1 MIETYDKRCAVTGER
16 SLPALEAAHIK
27 PFTLTMEHSV
37 SNGLLMR
44 ADIHKLFDKGYVTVR
59 PDATF
64 RVSRSLRDDF
74 SNGRIYYELDGL
86 TIREP
91 NDPADRPLKDY
102 LDWHYST
109 VFKG

>member
-1 MIETYDKRCAVTGER
+1 
-16 SLPALEAAHIK
+16 
-27 PFTLTMEHSV
+27 MEHSV